1 MTPAPEA
8 RTAIVVDTCCL
19 INFLALDRMD
29 ILQGLGSDF
38 VFFIP
43 NHVMAEVTDSA
54 QRGRLDAALAAQI
67 VTEIAI
73 TDSAEVELYA
83 NLKTMRVLGDGE
95 CACLAVAACRG
106 WAMAT
111 DEKGR
116 LRREILEH
124 LGEDRHVNTPGILV
138 AAMRAGL
145 LTPEEGEG
153 IRAALAERRFVMD
166 VPPFIELL
174 ENDNPE

>member
-1 MTPAPEA
+1 MTAAPEV

-19 INFLALDRMD
+19 INFLVLDRMD

-43 NHVMAEVTDSA
+43 NHVTAEVIDSM
-54 QRGRLDAALAAQI
+54 QRDRLDAALTAHI

-73 TDSAEVELYA
+73 TDPAEVELYA
-83 NLKTMRVLGDGE
+83 NLRALRVLGDGE
-95 CACLAVAACRG
+95 CASLAVAACRRC
-106 WAMAT
+106 AMAT

-116 LRREILEH
+116 LRREIIDR
-124 LGEDRHVNTPGILV
+124 LGEDAYVNTAGILV

-145 LTPEEGEG
+145 LTPAEGEE
-153 IRAALAERRFVMD
+153 IRLALAAHRFVMD